1 MGAGASHG
9 SCADFSEI
17 LDDHSLFLSSH
28 HPARDLKI
36 LQRYGIT
43 HIVAITHLEAVHFP
57 GKFEYKHLELTDS
70 RNSTLLDYFEDVNV
84 WIDECRANGGRVL
97 VHCEAGMSR
106 SASIVMGY
114 LLGTTDESI
123 KMSSV
128 KEAYLFTKQ
137 KRDVVRPNYGFMN
150 QVQSFSEGVLKNET
164 EPLFFA
170 EYVIEVMQLQ
180 KEGVTPE
187 LLAPLLEEHKEDFCE
202 ALRIAIENANK

>member
-1 MGAGASHG
+1 
-9 SCADFSEI
+9 
-17 LDDHSLFLSSH
+17 
-28 HPARDLKI
+28 
-36 LQRYGIT
+36 
-43 HIVAITHLEAVHFP
+43 
-57 GKFEYKHLELTDS
+57 
-70 RNSTLLDYFEDVNV
+70 
-84 WIDECRANGGRVL
+84 
-97 VHCEAGMSR
+97 
-106 SASIVMGY
+106 
-114 LLGTTDESI
+114 
-123 KMSSV
+123 MSSV